1 MQKVA
6 GLALVLLGLSMIIF
20 FPMIDRYQPEEMVK
34 ATSIIGIILTGI
46 GVLLLK
52 S

>member
-1 MQKVA
+1 MQKLI
-6 GLALVLLGLSMIIF
+6 GLSLVLLGLSMVIF
-20 FPMIDRYQPEEMVK
+20 FPIIDKYQPEEMVK